1 MLKINFRML
10 RLISHIRNRFAQEIR
25 MTDTTEILRKKLKVP
40 ANRLASLNTILL
52 DPKSSSVN
60 DILAVIAKHG
70 SIEEINR
77 KSEQARKL
85 SNLMARLRAMDS
97 PYVPD
102 LEWLIKQR
110 DEAAFISVND
120 YRRKILS
127 DRTDSV
133 KFKKTNAV
141 TLEIS
146 AFQYFPWI
154 IAEAKQSIE
163 KGELMPGRF
172 IRVRYMKESEADQ
185 GDLLAGMAAMQII
198 GASYVD
204 TLDTRGTDGSN
215 IHLGGPDTI
224 TGYFGGIGE
233 PNEYALKWL
242 DEFLYYYTNYGI
254 YQVLNIN
261 AGTILIGFLIYLLGI
276 NNEFKISVFVGNDNP
291 YSILSTLLLAKLFA
305 RPDGTTP
312 LIGFNLSNSVNN
324 QTIEIAA
331 NIRKSFGFDDVVRL
345 EHHITECYKH
355 IVRQPYDRRAEL
367 MQLADHIKNISA
379 KHEGGDPE
387 VEATRQHPSDILEY
401 FLQKSDVEFKGLMPK
416 LLVNYMD
423 KHAALNHT
431 AEELTKH
438 GLTFVAAK
446 NLHK

>member
-1 MLKINFRML
+1 MDKKLRTQLKIPAANL
-10 RLISHIRNRFAQEIR
+10 AEVN
-25 MTDTTEILRKKLKVP
+25 KL
-40 ANRLASLNTILL
+40 LL
-52 DPKSSSVN
+52 DPNNKLVN
-60 DILAVIAKHG
+60 DILSVIAKYG
-70 SIEEINR
+70 SIDEINR
-77 KSEQARKL
+77 KSEEARKL
-85 SNLMARLRAMDS
+85 PDLMARLRAMNS

-102 LEWLIKQR
+102 LEWLLEQR
-110 DEAAFISVND
+110 DRGAFISVAD
-120 YRRKILS
+120 FRRKVLG
-127 DRTDSV
+127 DQADKLR
-133 KFKKTNAV
+133 FKKAYAV

-154 IAEAKQSIE
+154 IAQAKQCIE
-163 KGELMPGRF
+163 RGELMPGRF
-172 IRVRYMKESEADQ
+172 IRVRCMKESEADQ
-185 GDLLAGMAAMQII
+185 GDLLAGMAAMQIV

-204 TLDTRGTDGSN
+204 TLDTKGTDGSN
-215 IHLGGPDTI
+215 VHLGGPDTI

-233 PNEYALKWL
+233 PNEYPLKWL

-261 AGTILIGFLIYLLGI
+261 PGTILVGHLIHRLGI

-291 YSILSTLLLAKLFA
+291 YSVLWTLMMAKLFS

-324 QTIEIAA
+324 ATLEVSADVRRA
-331 NIRKSFGFDDVVRL
+331 LGFEDVVRI

-367 MQLADHIKNISA
+367 MELAKHVKNISA

-387 VEATRQHPSDILEY
+387 TEVTREHPSDILEY
-401 FLQKSDVEFKGLMPK
+401 FLPKADVEAKGLMP
-416 LLVNYMD
+416 LLLANYMD

-431 AEELTKH
+431 AEELTQH
-438 GLTFVAAK
+438 GLAFIAAK

>member
-1 MLKINFRML
+1 MDSKIRKQLKIPASNL
-10 RLISHIRNRFAQEIR
+10 AEVN
-25 MTDTTEILRKKLKVP
+25 KL
-40 ANRLASLNTILL
+40 LL
-52 DPKSSSVN
+52 DPNNKLVN
-60 DILAVIAKHG
+60 DVLAIIAKYG

-77 KSEQARKL
+77 KSEEARKL
-85 SNLMARLRAMDS
+85 PNLMAHLRAMNS
-97 PYVPD
+97 PHVPD
-102 LEWLIKQR
+102 LEWLLEQR
-110 DEAAFISVND
+110 DNGAFISVAD
-120 YRRKILS
+120 YRRQVLGEKADKL
-127 DRTDSV
+127 R
-133 KFKKTNAV
+133 FKKAYAV

-154 IAEAKQSIE
+154 IAQARQCIE

-185 GDLLAGMAAMQII
+185 GDLLAGMAAMQIV

-204 TLDTRGTDGSN
+204 TLDTKGTDGSN
-215 IHLGGPDTI
+215 VHLGGPDTI

-242 DEFLYYYTNYGI
+242 DEFLYYYINYGI

-261 AGTILIGFLIYLLGI
+261 AGTILVGYLIHRLGI
-276 NNEFKISVFVGNDNP
+276 NNEFKISVFVGNDNS
-291 YSILSTLLLAKLFA
+291 YSVWWTLMMAKLFS

-324 QTIEIAA
+324 ATIEVTAD
-331 NIRKSFGFDDVVRL
+331 IRKALGFEDVVRI

-367 MQLADHIKNISA
+367 MELARSVKNISA

-387 VEATRQHPSDILEY
+387 VEATREHPSDILEY
-401 FLQKSDVEFKGLMPK
+401 FLPKADVEARGLMP
-416 LLVNYMD
+416 LLLANYMD

-438 GLTFVAAK
+438 GFAFIAAK
-446 NLHK
+446 NLHR

>member
-1 MLKINFRML
+1 MDSKLRKQLKI
-10 RLISHIRNRFAQEIR
+10 
-25 MTDTTEILRKKLKVP
+25 P
-40 ANRLASLNTILL
+40 AANLAEVNQLLL
-52 DPKSSSVN
+52 DPNNKLVN
-60 DILAVIAKHG
+60 DILAVVAKHG
-70 SIEEINR
+70 TIDEINQ
-77 KSEQARKL
+77 KSAEARKL
-85 SNLMARLRAMDS
+85 PNLMQRLREMSS

-102 LEWLIKQR
+102 LEWLLEQR
-110 DEAAFISVND
+110 DRGAFISVAD
-120 YRRKILS
+120 YRRKVLGEKADKI
-127 DRTDSV
+127 R
-133 KFKKTNAV
+133 FKKAYAV

-154 IAEAKQSIE
+154 IAQAKQCIE
-163 KGELMPGRF
+163 RGELMPGRF

-185 GDLLAGMAAMQII
+185 GDLLAGMAAMQIV

-204 TLDTRGTDGSN
+204 TLDTKGTDGSN
-215 IHLGGPDTI
+215 VHLGGPDTI

-242 DEFLYYYTNYGI
+242 DEFLYYYTHYGI

-261 AGTILIGFLIYLLGI
+261 AGTILVGYLIHKLGI

-291 YSILSTLLLAKLFA
+291 HSVWWTLMMAKLFA

-312 LIGFNLSNSVNN
+312 LIGFNLSNSVDNA
-324 QTIEIAA
+324 TIEVSADVRRA
-331 NIRKSFGFDDVVRL
+331 LGFEDVVRI

-367 MQLADHIKNISA
+367 MELAKHVKNISA

-387 VEATRQHPSDILEY
+387 VEATREHPSDLLEY
-401 FLQKSDVEFKGLMPK
+401 FIPKSEVEAKGLMPV
-416 LLVNYMD
+416 LLANYMD
-423 KHAALNHT
+423 KHAALNRT

-438 GLTFVAAK
+438 GLAFIAGK

>member
-1 MLKINFRML
+1 MLMDTKMRKQLKI
-10 RLISHIRNRFAQEIR
+10 
-25 MTDTTEILRKKLKVP
+25 P
-40 ANRLASLNTILL
+40 AANLAAVNDLLL
-52 DPKSSSVN
+52 DPNNKLVN
-60 DILAVIAKHG
+60 DVLAVIAKYG

-77 KSEQARKL
+77 KSEEARKL
-85 SNLMARLRAMDS
+85 PNLMARLRAMNS

-102 LEWLIKQR
+102 LEWLLEQR
-110 DEAAFISVND
+110 ERGAFISVAD
-120 YRRKILS
+120 YRRKVLGEQA
-127 DRTDSV
+127 D
-133 KFKKTNAV
+133 KLHFKKANAV

-154 IAEAKQSIE
+154 VAQARQCIE
-163 KGELMPGRF
+163 RGELMPGRF

-185 GDLLAGMAAMQII
+185 GDLLAGMAAMQIV

-204 TLDTRGTDGSN
+204 TLDTKGTDGSN
-215 IHLGGPDTI
+215 VHLGGPDTI
-224 TGYFGGIGE
+224 TGYFGGIGQ
-233 PNEYALKWL
+233 PNDYALKWL

-261 AGTILIGFLIYLLGI
+261 AGTILIGYLIHRLSI
-276 NNEFKISVFVGNDNP
+276 NNEFKISVYVGNDNP
-291 YSILSTLLLAKLFA
+291 YFILWTLMMARLFA

-324 QTIEIAA
+324 ATIEAAA
-331 NIRKSFGFDDVVRL
+331 NIRRAFGFEDVVRI
-345 EHHITECYKH
+345 EHHITETWKH

-367 MQLADHIKNISA
+367 MEVAQKVKNVSA

-387 VEATRQHPSDILEY
+387 IEATREHPSDILEY
-401 FLQKSDVEFKGLMPK
+401 FLPKADVEAKGLMP
-416 LLVNYMD
+416 LLLANYMD

-438 GLTFVAAK
+438 GLAFIAAK

>member
-1 MLKINFRML
+1 MAEEGQMDTKLRKRLKIPTSN
-10 RLISHIRNRFAQEIR
+10 
-25 MTDTTEILRKKLKVP
+25 
-40 ANRLASLNTILL
+40 LAAINDLLL
-52 DPKSSSVN
+52 DPKSKLVN
-60 DILAVIAKHG
+60 DVLEVIAKHG
-70 SIEEINR
+70 TIDEINR
-77 KSEQARKL
+77 QSEEARRL
-85 SNLMARLRAMDS
+85 PNLMARLREMNS

-102 LEWLIKQR
+102 LEWLIEQR
-110 DEAAFISVND
+110 DRGAFIRVAD
-120 YRRKILS
+120 YRRKVLG
-127 DRTDSV
+127 DAADTM
-133 KFKKTNAV
+133 KFKKANAV

-154 IAEAKQSIE
+154 IAEAKQAIAN
-163 KGELMPGRF
+163 GELMPGRF

-185 GDLLAGMAAMQII
+185 GDLLAGMAAMQIV

-204 TLDTRGTDGSN
+204 TLDTKGTDGSN
-215 IHLGGPDTI
+215 VHLGGPDTI

-261 AGTILIGFLIYLLGI
+261 AGTILIGYLIHRLGI

-291 YSILSTLLLAKLFA
+291 YFIAWTLMMAKLFA

-324 QTIEIAA
+324 CTIEAA
-331 NIRKSFGFDDVVRL
+331 ADIRKKLGFEDVVRI
-345 EHHITECYKH
+345 EHHITETYKG
-355 IVRQPYDRRAEL
+355 IVKQPYNRRAEL
-367 MQLADHIKNISA
+367 MELATHVKNISA

-387 VEATRQHPSDILEY
+387 IEATREHPSNILEY
-401 FLQKSDVEFKGLMPK
+401 FLPKAEVEAKGLMPA
-416 LLVNYMD
+416 LLANYMD

-431 AEELTKH
+431 AEELTRH
-438 GLTFVAAK
+438 GLAFIAAR
-446 NLHK
+446 NLHR

>member
-1 MLKINFRML
+1 MFTRAISMAYTTSTLRRKLKIPSS
-10 RLISHIRNRFAQEIR
+10 RLVSIN
-25 MTDTTEILRKKLKVP
+25 KV
-40 ANRLASLNTILL
+40 LL
-52 DPKSSSVN
+52 DPKSSVVN
-60 DILAVIAKHG
+60 DILSVIAKYG
-70 SIEEINR
+70 SIEDINR
-77 KSEQARKL
+77 KSEQARRL
-85 SNLMARLRAMDS
+85 PNLMARLKKMNS
-97 PYVPD
+97 PFVPD
-102 LEWLIKQR
+102 LEWLLSER
-110 DEAAFISVND
+110 DKNAFIRVID
-120 YRRKILS
+120 YRHKILGA
-127 DRTDSV
+127 RADSM
-133 KFKKTNAV
+133 KFKKANAV

-154 IAEAKQSIE
+154 IAEARQSIE

-204 TLDTRGTDGSN
+204 TLDTKGTDGSN

-254 YQVLNIN
+254 YQALNIN
-261 AGTILIGFLIYLLGI
+261 PGTVMIGFLIYLLGI
-276 NNEFKISVFVGNDNP
+276 NNEFKISVFAGTDNP
-291 YSILSTLLLAKLFA
+291 YFVLSTLLMAKLFA
-305 RPDGTTP
+305 RPDGSTP

-324 QTIEIAA
+324 RTMEIAA
-331 NIRKSFGFDDVVRL
+331 DIRKSFGFEDVVRL

-367 MQLADHIKNISA
+367 MELAGHVKNISA

-387 VEATRQHPSDILEY
+387 VEATREHPSDILEY
-401 FLQKSDVEFKGLMPK
+401 FLKKSDVESQGLMPK
-416 LLVNYMD
+416 LLANYMD

-438 GLTFVAAK
+438 GLSFVAAK
-446 NLHK
+446 NLHS

>member
-1 MLKINFRML
+1 MLMDTKLRKQLKI
-10 RLISHIRNRFAQEIR
+10 
-25 MTDTTEILRKKLKVP
+25 P
-40 ANRLASLNTILL
+40 AANLAAVNDLLL
-52 DPKSSSVN
+52 DPNNKLVN
-60 DILAVIAKHG
+60 DVLAVIAKYG
-70 SIEEINR
+70 SIEEINH
-77 KSEQARKL
+77 KSEEARKL
-85 SNLMARLRAMDS
+85 PNLMARLQAMNS
-97 PYVPD
+97 PYVSD
-102 LEWLIKQR
+102 LEWLLEQR
-110 DEAAFISVND
+110 ERGAFISVAD
-120 YRRKILS
+120 YRRKVLGEQA
-127 DRTDSV
+127 DKLR
-133 KFKKTNAV
+133 FKKANAV

-154 IAEAKQSIE
+154 IAQARRCIE
-163 KGELMPGRF
+163 RGELMPGRF

-185 GDLLAGMAAMQII
+185 GDLLTGMAAMQIV

-204 TLDTRGTDGSN
+204 TLDTKGTDGSN
-215 IHLGGPDTI
+215 VHLGGPDTI

-261 AGTILIGFLIYLLGI
+261 AGTILIGYLIHRLGI
-276 NNEFKISVFVGNDNP
+276 NNEFKISVYVGNDNP
-291 YSILSTLLLAKLFA
+291 YFILWTLMMAKLFA

-312 LIGFNLSNSVNN
+312 LIGFNLSNSVDNA
-324 QTIEIAA
+324 TIEAA
-331 NIRKSFGFDDVVRL
+331 AEIRKAFGFEDVVRI
-345 EHHITECYKH
+345 EHHITETWKH

-367 MQLADHIKNISA
+367 MELAKHVKNISA

-387 VEATRQHPSDILEY
+387 VEATREHPSDILEY
-401 FLQKSDVEFKGLMPK
+401 FLPKADVEAKGLMP
-416 LLVNYMD
+416 LLLANYMD

-438 GLTFVAAK
+438 GLAFIAAK